1 MRMLLYYSKIYV
13 RCTSQYLKGRMQYRA
28 DFIISII
35 AMLFTNLA
43 NIFVF
48 RVLFTSIPTLA
59 GWNFNQIMF
68 IYAIYLLSIA
78 PFQLVFDNI
87 WFLRYSIA
95 NGSFIKYYLKPLNI
109 MFYFMS
115 ERMDDKGFSQLGL
128 GLVVL
133 LYASSQLGLA
143 WTPARILLLAVVL
156 LGSSF
161 VASSIMIIA
170 GCTGFWMMSG
180 SPAVLN
186 LALRIR
192 DFAPYPTSVFDG
204 FFRLLF
210 TFLIPIGFVAFYPA
224 QLFLKPGDT
233 PFLAYLSP
241 LIGIGFFMLACLVW
255 NKGVDTYAGTG
266 S

>member
-1 MRMLLYYSKIYV
+1 MRTLLYYLKIYA
-13 RCTSQYLKGRMQYRA
+13 RCASQYIKGRMQYRA
-28 DFIISII
+28 DFIISMI
-35 AMLFTNLA
+35 AMLFVNLA

-48 RVLFTSIPTLA
+48 RVLFTSIPSLA
-59 GWNFNQIMF
+59 GWNFNQILF

-78 PFQLVFDNI
+78 PVQLIFDNI
-87 WFLRYSIA
+87 WFLRYSIID
-95 NGSFIKYYLKPLNI
+95 GSFIKYYLKPLNI

-128 GLVVL
+128 GLAVL
-133 LYASSQLGLA
+133 VYASSQLNLD
-143 WTPARILLLAVVL
+143 WTPARILLLAVAL
-156 LGSSF
+156 LGSSL

-170 GCTGFWMMSG
+170 GTTAFWMMSG
-180 SPAVLN
+180 SPSVLN
-186 LALRIR
+186 LALRMR

-210 TFLIPIGFVAFYPA
+210 TFVVPIGFVAFYPA
-224 QLFLKPGDT
+224 QLFLKPGDI

-241 LIGIGFFMLACLVW
+241 LMGIGFFMLACLVW
-255 NKGVDTYAGTG
+255 QKGVDSYAGTG